1 MEKTKSIQPETIDR
15 GSRIPR
21 RPGERYGQ
29 TMPRTRNAGNGRK
42 VLLAGLLVVC
52 VIAGALYF
60 LRGGRSNSP
69 VNAVTASNIT
79 SNSAVIT
86 WTTPQPSASQVEYGT
101 TTAYGSL
108 SVFNAAPVTSHSITL
123 TALNAGTKYN
133 YAALST
139 AANGDVST
147 SPDYTFTTPEAN
159 SKGGAAPVA
168 AGAPSVS
175 PPTVTEVTTNSA
187 TIVWATDQPSSS
199 QIEYGTSPTYG
210 SLSAYTSSLTMTHS
224 VKLTALVPGV
234 TYNFAAH
241 STNAAGQIGSSANST
256 LTTSSVAGVPVISN
270 VKTAAVTPNSATI
283 TWSTDQPSASQVQFG
298 PTPGYGSLSA
308 FSAPLVTSHSVT
320 IPGLTA
326 GKTYNYAALS
336 VNATGQVGTSTNFV
350 LTTANQAG
358 PAAVNAVNA
367 VDITTNSAT
376 IVWTT
381 DQPSASQAE
390 YGTTPAYGSLS
401 GFASAQVT
409 SHKVHLTALTPGT
422 TYNYAAL
429 STGAA
434 GQVSKSG
441 NFTFTTL
448 SGPPVISQLKVAR
461 VTGTT
466 AIITWTT
473 DQPSTSVVEFGA
485 TTGLRALLRRHTVRN
500 LRSPAD
506 LALVTTHSVTLTGLN
521 PDTTYEY
528 AAQSANS
535 VGLQNLSPSLRFST
549 STSKT
554 EIMEPE
560 QGLTANALASIGST
574 GRAPL

>member
-1 MEKTKSIQPETIDR
+1 MEKTRSIQPETIDR
-15 GSRIPR
+15 GSRVPR

-29 TMPRTRNAGNGRK
+29 PTPGTRNTGNGRK
-42 VLLAGLLVVC
+42 FLLAALLVVC
-52 VIAGALYF
+52 LIAGALYF
-60 LRGGRSNSP
+60 LRSGGSSSP
-69 VNAVTASNIT
+69 MNAVTASNIT

-101 TTAYGSL
+101 TPAYGLL

-123 TALNAGTKYN
+123 TALNPGTTYN

-147 SPDYTFTTPEAN
+147 SSPYTFTTPNAN
-159 SKGGAAPVA
+159 SKGGAAPVP

-175 PPTVTEVTTNSA
+175 PPTVTGVTTNSA

-199 QIEYGTSPTYG
+199 QVEYGTSPTYG
-210 SLSAYTSSLTMTHS
+210 SLSAYNSSLSTTHS

-241 STNAAGQIGSSANST
+241 STNAAGQIGSSANAT
-256 LTTSSVAGVPVISN
+256 FTTSSVAGVPVISS
-270 VKTAAVTPNSATI
+270 VKTAGVTANSATI
-283 TWSTDQPSASQVQFG
+283 TWTTDQPSASQVQFG

-409 SHKVHLTALTPGT
+409 SHKVRLTALTPGT

-429 STGAA
+429 STGAS
-434 GQVSKSG
+434 GQVSKSA
-441 NFTFTTL
+441 NLTFTTL
-448 SGPPVISQLKVAR
+448 SGPPIISQLKVAR
-461 VTGTT
+461 VTGTSAT
-466 AIITWTT
+466 ITWTT

-485 TTGLRALLRRHTVRN
+485 TSGLRALLRRHIVHN
-500 LRSPAD
+500 SRSPAD
-506 LALVTTHSVTLTGLN
+506 PVLVTSHSVTLTGLS
-521 PDTTYEY
+521 PDMTYEY

-535 VGLQNLSPSLRFST
+535 VGLQNLSPSMRFST
-549 STSKT
+549 SASKT
-554 EIMEPE
+554 ELIGPT
-560 QGLTANALASIGST
+560 QGLSGTSLASAAS
-574 GRAPL
+574 APRPLL